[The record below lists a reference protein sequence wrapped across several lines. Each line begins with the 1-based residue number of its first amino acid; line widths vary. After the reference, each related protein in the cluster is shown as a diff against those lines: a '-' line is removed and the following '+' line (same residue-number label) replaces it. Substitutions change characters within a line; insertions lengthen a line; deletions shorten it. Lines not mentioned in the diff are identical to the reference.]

1 MTIELYVVCSY
12 HVTYAFQSESTLFS
26 CLNVKE
32 LFARSRREIWPNV
45 LVWPNG
51 WVFVYEPNG
60 SGFESSC
67 SQLNCML
74 FIVLC
79 YANWKKMS
87 LCIGVSAEFYI
98 YITGFFMKMGTLG
111 DQPILLGG
119 GGGGGGHA
127 NFSPP
132 PPPPPPPHHFFFRKV
147 RLEKLFIC
155 CHPAD
160 PTLEVSTLKQ
170 FFFGVKKHFQR

>member
-1 MTIELYVVCSY
+1 MVNVCSC
-12 HVTYAFQSESTLFS
+12 HVMYLFLSESTLFS

-60 SGFESSC
+60 SGFESIC

-111 DQPILLGG
+111 DKPIL
-119 GGGGGGHA
+119 
-127 NFSPP
+127 FPP
-132 PPPPPPPHHFFFRKV
+132 PLPPTHHHFFFTRFDLKNCSFV
-147 RLEKLFIC
+147 VIQLTQPWRSRL
-155 CHPAD
+155 
-160 PTLEVSTLKQ
+160 
-170 FFFGVKKHFQR
+170 

>member
-12 HVTYAFQSESTLFS
+12 HVTYAFQSESTLLS
-26 CLNVKE
+26 CLNIKE
-32 LFARSRREIWPNV
+32 LFARSRCEIWPND

-111 DQPILLGG
+111 DMPIL
-119 GGGGGGHA
+119 
-127 NFSPP
+127 F
-132 PPPPPPPHHFFFRKV
+132 PPPHHFFF
-147 RLEKLFIC
+147 
-155 CHPAD
+155 
-160 PTLEVSTLKQ
+160 
-170 FFFGVKKHFQR
+170 FFFFTRFDLKNCSFVVIQLTQPWRSGL

>member
-1 MTIELYVVCSY
+1 MKLYAVCSY
-12 HVTYAFQSESTLFS
+12 QVTYAFQSESTLFS

-51 WVFVYEPNG
+51 WVFVYEPSG

-111 DQPILLGG
+111 DKPIL
-119 GGGGGGHA
+119 
-127 NFSPP
+127 FPP
-132 PPPPPPPHHFFFRKV
+132 LPHHFFFTRFDLKNCSFV
-147 RLEKLFIC
+147 VIQLSQPWRSRL
-155 CHPAD
+155 
-160 PTLEVSTLKQ
+160 
-170 FFFGVKKHFQR
+170 